1 MAQNLVVNFIGNN
14 KLSKTTAVVVNDFKK
29 LTKATQTLN
38 GQMSK
43 TLGAVGLGLGF
54 AKLAGFM
61 KDSAKAASEDIKS
74 QALLANSLRNT
85 VKATEGTIASA
96 EAYIK
101 RTQLSASVLDD
112 ELRPALAK
120 TVLATG
126 SLSAGQKLLDTAL
139 NVSAGTGKGLD
150 TVTSALSKA
159 YNGQTTALK
168 KLVPGIDLTGDVMA
182 RLDEKFANA
191 SATAAKNDPY
201 KRLSIIF
208 QDLQETIGVTL
219 LPAIEQFSTYL
230 ASPKG
235 QDNLQQ
241 VAGLFKV
248 IGSIIVDTTKFLLD
262 NITVI
267 KAVLAAI
274 IFVKIAWGAVAGAV
288 RLYTFVTSLATAQT
302 KLLKVALL
310 GTGIGAIAVAVGVL
324 AESWLGAADAQE
336 TYVDGAPV
344 GPELDYLNPEKN
356 AFLNPIPET
365 SDAWLRLGYDNY
377 GAYLSGLNEAYL
389 ADKNKKSVAAQKI
402 ADMSK
407 EIRRALDSEIGKV
420 KSTAEKFRDS
430 IGLAFGTFGKDEN
443 SVFNID
449 VVIAKMKRVVAA
461 AKGFGEN
468 LAKLRNKKVPQ
479 AVLDQ
484 IVAMGPAQGNIVAKG
499 LLASGS
505 KLGTFLGLSESLY
518 TTGAGAQAQASLA
531 GNATYEI
538 NINKAVITAA
548 DIIREIRIYEKK
560 TGRKYLVN

>member
-29 LTKATQTLN
+29 LTNATKTLN

-61 KDSAKAASEDIKS
+61 RDSAKAASEDIKS
-74 QALLANSLRNT
+74 QALLSNSLRNT
-85 VKATEGTIASA
+85 VKATDGTIASA

-101 RTQLSASVLDD
+101 KTQLSASVLDD

-150 TVTSALSKA
+150 VVTSALSKA

-168 KLVPGIDLTGDVMA
+168 KLVPGISLTGDVMA

-201 KRLSIIF
+201 KRLGIIF

-230 ASPKG
+230 ASPQG
-235 QDNLQQ
+235 QSNLQQ
-241 VAGLFKV
+241 IADLFKV

-262 NITVI
+262 NIVVI

-274 IFVKIAWGAVAGAV
+274 IFVKLAWGAVAGAV
-288 RLYTFVTSLATAQT
+288 RVYTFVTSLATAQT

-310 GTGIGAIAVAVGVL
+310 STGIGAIAVAVGVL
-324 AESWLGAADAQE
+324 AESWMGAADAQQ
-336 TYVDGAPV
+336 TYVDGAPL
-344 GPELDYLNPEKN
+344 GPEWDYLDPKKN
-356 AFLNPIPET
+356 GFLNPIPED
-365 SDAWLRLGYDNY
+365 SDAWLLLGYETY
-377 GAYLSGLNEAYL
+377 GTYLGALNEAYL
-389 ADKNKKSVAAQKI
+389 ADKNKKSVAAKKVE
-402 ADMSK
+402 DMGK
-407 EIRRALDSEIGKV
+407 EIRRALDNEISKM
-420 KSTAEKFRDS
+420 KSTAEKFRDT

-461 AKGFGEN
+461 AKGFTEN
-468 LAKLRNKKVPQ
+468 LKKLREKGVKENT
-479 AVLDQ
+479 
-484 IVAMGPAQGNIVAKG
+484 INEIIAMGPAQGNIVAKG

-538 NINKAVITAA
+538 NINKAVITAS
-548 DIIREIRIYEKK
+548 DIIKEIRIYEKK

>member
-150 TVTSALSKA
+150 AVTSALSKA

-288 RLYTFVTSLATAQT
+288 RLYTFVTSGATAQT

>member
-201 KRLSIIF
+201 RRLSIIF

>member
-61 KDSAKAASEDIKS
+61 RDSAKAASEDIKS

-85 VKATEGTIASA
+85 VKATDGTIASA

-101 RTQLSASVLDD
+101 KTQLSASVLDD

-139 NVSAGTGKGLD
+139 NVSAGTGKDLG

-159 YNGQTTALK
+159 FTGQTTALK
-168 KLVPGIDLTGDVMA
+168 KLVPGISLTGDVMA

-201 KRLSIIF
+201 KRLGIIF

-230 ASPKG
+230 ASPQG
-235 QDNLQQ
+235 QSNLQQ
-241 VAGLFKV
+241 IADLFKV

-262 NITVI
+262 NIVVI

-274 IFVKIAWGAVAGAV
+274 IFVKLAWGAVAGAV
-288 RLYTFVTSLATAQT
+288 RVYTFVTSLATAQT

-310 GTGIGAIAVAVGVL
+310 STGIGAVAVAVGVL
-324 AESWLGAADAQE
+324 AESWMGAADAQQ
-336 TYVDGAPV
+336 TYVDGAPL
-344 GPELDYLNPEKN
+344 GPEWDYLDPNKN
-356 AFLNPIPET
+356 GFLNPIPED
-365 SDAWLRLGYDNY
+365 SDAWLVLGYETY
-377 GAYLSGLNEAYL
+377 GTYLGALNEAYL
-389 ADKNKKSVAAQKI
+389 ADKNKKSVAAKKVE
-402 ADMSK
+402 DMGK
-407 EIRRALDSEIGKV
+407 EIRRALDNEISKM
-420 KSTAEKFRDS
+420 KSTAEKFRDT

-449 VVIAKMKRVVAA
+449 IVIAKMRRIANA
-461 AKGFGEN
+461 AKGFAEN
-468 LAKLRNKKVPQ
+468 LKKLRNKGVKENTINE
-479 AVLDQ
+479 L
-484 IVAMGPAQGNIVAKG
+484 IAMGPAQGNIVAKG

-505 KLGTFLGLSESLY
+505 KLGTFLGLQENLY
-518 TTGAGAQAQASLA
+518 NVGVGAQAQASLA

-538 NINKAVITAA
+538 NINKAVITAS
-548 DIIREIRIYEKK
+548 DIIKEIRIYEKK